1 MTASLDSERGRDREP
16 ERRALRR
23 ERWRLLAQIMRY
35 AEIPLFVLSALWLVL
50 LVVEFTRG
58 LGPVLTGASY
68 VIWAIFGLQFLLE
81 LLIAPSRTVFLRKQ
95 WLTLLAL
102 VVPAFRLFRIA
113 RVARLLRGAR
123 AARGLRL
130 LRVVT
135 TANRGMRALAQS
147 MGRRGAGYVA
157 AITVV
162 VLLAGAAGMLAFER
176 DEAGSPIASY
186 GTALWWTA
194 MVLTTM
200 GSDYWPLSPEGRLL
214 CLGLSLYAFGAFG
227 YLTAALASFFV
238 DREQRDAERES
249 SAATRASI
257 DARLARIESLLDHK

>member
-1 MTASLDSERGRDREP
+1 MTASLEP

-35 AEIPLFVLSALWLVL
+35 AEVPLFVLSALWLVL
-50 LVVEFTRG
+50 LVVEIARG
-58 LGPVLTGASY
+58 LGPVLTRTSY
-68 VIWAIFGLQFLLE
+68 VIWAIFVLQFVLE
-81 LLIAPSRTVFLRKQ
+81 FAIAPSRGVFLRKQ

-102 VVPAFRLFRIA
+102 VVPALRLFRIA
-113 RVARLLRGAR
+113 RVARLIQGAR

-135 TANRGMRALAQS
+135 TANRGMRALAAS
-147 MGRRGAGYVA
+147 MSRRGAGYVA
-157 AITVV
+157 ALTLV

-176 DEAGSPIASY
+176 HEPGAPLTSY

-200 GSDYWPLSPEGRLL
+200 GSDYWPRSPEGRLL

-238 DREQRDAERES
+238 DREQRETQAG
-249 SAATRASI
+249 APASI
-257 DARLARIESLLDHK
+257 DARLARIEALLDHK

>member
-1 MTASLDSERGRDREP
+1 MTAPLEP
-16 ERRALRR
+16 ERHALRR
-23 ERWRLLAQIMRY
+23 ERWRLLAQVMRY
-35 AEIPLFVLSALWLVL
+35 AEVPLFVLSALWLIL
-50 LVVEFTRG
+50 LVVEIARG
-58 LGPVLTGASY
+58 LGPVLTNASY
-68 VIWAIFGLQFLLE
+68 LIWAIFALQFLME

-102 VVPAFRLFRIA
+102 VVPALRLFRVA
-113 RVARLLRGAR
+113 RVARLVQGAR
-123 AARGLRL
+123 ATRGVRL

-135 TANRGMRALAQS
+135 TANRGMRALARS
-147 MGRRGAGYVA
+147 MSRRGAGYVA
-157 AITVV
+157 SLSVV

-176 DEAGSPIASY
+176 GEPGTSIASY

-200 GSDYWPLSPEGRLL
+200 GSDYWPMSAEGRLL

-238 DREQRDAERES
+238 DREQRDAR
-249 SAATRASI
+249 TGTPASI
-257 DARLARIESLLDHK
+257 DARLARIELVDARLARIEALLDHK

>member
-1 MTASLDSERGRDREP
+1 MTAAHDP
-16 ERRALRR
+16 AARALRR
-23 ERWRLLAQIMRY
+23 ERWRLLAQVMKY
-35 AEIPLFVLSALWLVL
+35 AEVPLFVLSGVWLALLI
-50 LVVEFTRG
+50 VEMTRG
-58 LGPVLTGASY
+58 LGPFLTRANY
-68 VIWAIFGLQFLLE
+68 VIWALFVLQFLIE
-81 LLIAPSRTVFLRKQ
+81 LVIAPNRGLFLRKQ

-102 VVPAFRLFRIA
+102 ALPPLRLLRIA
-113 RVARLLRGAR
+113 RVARVVQGAR

-135 TANRGMRALAQS
+135 TANRGMRALARS

-157 AITVV
+157 AVSVV
-162 VLLAGAAGMLAFER
+162 VLLAGAAGMFAFER
-176 DEAGSPIASY
+176 GETASPITSY

-200 GSDYWPLSPEGRLL
+200 GSDYWPRTPEGRLL

-238 DREQRDAERES
+238 DREQREPGAPVMSIDERLARME
-249 SAATRASI
+249 SI
-257 DARLARIESLLDHK
+257 DARLARIEALLDHK